1 MTIMRLPA
9 KWGPSRGGA
18 KYGSRLPWS
27 ASEYGTTDRPADE
40 LLDLYGIILIAV
52 PLALFLRWLWP

>member
-9 KWGPSRGGA
+9 KWHSARGRLDRASGP
-18 KYGSRLPWS
+18 PWS
-27 ASEYGTTDRPADE
+27 PETNGTDRPADE
-40 LLDLYGIILIAV
+40 LLDLYGVILVAV